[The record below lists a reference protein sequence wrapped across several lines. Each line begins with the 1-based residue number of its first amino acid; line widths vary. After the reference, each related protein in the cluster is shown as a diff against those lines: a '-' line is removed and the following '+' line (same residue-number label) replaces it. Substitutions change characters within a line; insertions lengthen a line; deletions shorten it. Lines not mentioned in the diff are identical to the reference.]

1 MKQFAVIARVLI
13 GLVFIFSGFVK
24 GVDPTGVQY
33 IMHDYIDAYG
43 WEFLNSVIFVGS
55 FALCMLEFT
64 VGVLLVLNILPRITL
79 IAVTLMMLY
88 FTGTTLYDAIY
99 DPVHDCGCF
108 GSAIKLTNW
117 ETFYKNVVLD
127 LLLVV
132 VWVGG
137 GLRSKSWLACR
148 KGFVVGFAVAFV
160 FLGFEIYN
168 YRYLPVINFLEWKV
182 GRRMLEENPL
192 PVKYYFTYKNKT
204 TGEEREFES
213 SALPP
218 AAEWDFV
225 SRRDEDPN
233 KNYANINILDVDG
246 MDVTRHLLTDPS
258 FNFII
263 AAYDLA
269 AAEGAYLDSAIAL
282 AARMEE
288 DGYYYVILTAAS
300 SEEVEAYKARVGNP
314 SLPFFFSDDTAIKAI
329 IRSNPGLILMRNSVV
344 LGLWGKRM
352 LPSDKE
358 LRKLMT
364 DPAV

>member
-1 MKQFAVIARVLI
+1 MKQFAFIARILV

-43 WEFLNSVIFVGS
+43 WDFLNNLIFVGS

-64 VGVLLVLNILPRITL
+64 VGVLLVCNILPRITL
-79 IAVTLMMLY
+79 VAVTLMMVY
-88 FTGTTLYDAIY
+88 FTGTTLYDAIF

-127 LLLVV
+127 VLLVV
-132 VWVGG
+132 AWLRYK
-137 GLRSKSWLACR
+137 GLKPWISCK

-168 YRYLPVINFLEWKV
+168 YRYLPVVNFLDWKV
-182 GRRMLEENPL
+182 GRRMLEENPQ
-192 PVKYYFTYKNKT
+192 PIKYYFTYKNKT
-204 TGEEREFES
+204 TGDVREFES
-213 SALPP
+213 SALPSTT
-218 AAEWDFV
+218 EWEYV

-269 AAEGAYLDSAIAL
+269 QAEGAYLDSMISL
-282 AARMEE
+282 ASQMEE
-288 DGYYYVILTAAS
+288 QGYYYVILTAS
-300 SEEVEAYKARVGNP
+300 SPEDVEAYQTRTGR
-314 SLPFFFSDDTAIKAI
+314 SLPFFFADDTGIKAM

-352 LPSDKE
+352 LPDYE
-358 LRKLMT
+358 KLKALM
-364 DPAV
+364 DGVE